1 MLESSYINSFV
12 EHFFKKFH
20 HYRVDSKGYLNVLH
34 DPHYMSSLFFNTIQ
48 KKSSFLYISVFTKG
62 KNMAFSPGANL
73 YGIGV
78 GYHPENIE
86 VPFYSNRNPLSSDT
100 ANGFFPVGKW
110 WVNIGNSLWYL
121 LSFTATSTGTTA
133 NWVEITTSAGSILS
147 VLGTTNQITATTSA
161 GVVTLTIPA
170 TFIAPGSIAAT
181 TSLTATLGNI
191 TATNGNFVASTAGT
205 GLVLTPVTASG
216 TTTATANGRSGV
228 VTITTPSIAAGA
240 VFTMTITNTSVTGSG
255 TDILYSLVGG
265 TTGAALSIQSVTN
278 SANTSAVVIN
288 NGTGATTNTGSL
300 QLFFLVLN

>member
-1 MLESSYINSFV
+1 
-12 EHFFKKFH
+12 
-20 HYRVDSKGYLNVLH
+20 
-34 DPHYMSSLFFNTIQ
+34 MSSLFFNTIQ